1 VPDTRGRRQC
11 GRSIRTC
18 SPPDG
23 RSGDIFEELDT
34 PALLFDLDIV
44 ERNIQEMATV
54 ARDAGVALRPHTK
67 THKSPEIAGMQ
78 IEAGAGGLTV
88 AKLGE
93 AEVMAA
99 VGFTDLLIAYPIVGD
114 LKLARLE
121 ALLDRAAIR
130 ISLDTVE
137 VAEAIGAIGVRR
149 AADIPV
155 LVEVDTGLHRMGRAP
170 GEPSA
175 SLALEIARTPGIE
188 VIGLLTHAGHAY
200 QAGDGAAL
208 HDAAVR
214 EAEDLLDTAERCARE
229 GLEIREIS
237 VGSTPTARIAA
248 RVPGVTEIRPGT
260 YVFNDVQQLRL
271 GVASLETCAAR
282 VLATVVARPTAER
295 FLVDAGSK
303 AFSSDGGDGP
313 PWPGR
318 GVVLGRPDL
327 ILDFLSEEHGVGH
340 IEGDGDLAIGQ
351 RLQVVPLHVCSCVN
365 LFDTAVGIRGGRV
378 DHEIAIA
385 ARGRMR

>member
-1 VPDTRGRRQC
+1 MPENGFAQ
-11 GRSIRTC
+11 
-18 SPPDG
+18 
-23 RSGDIFEELDT
+23 LDT
-34 PALLFDLDIV
+34 PALLFDLDVV
-44 ERNIQEMATV
+44 ERNIAEMATV
-54 ARDAGVALRPHTK
+54 AHDAGVALRPHTK

-78 IEAGAGGLTV
+78 LAAGARGLTV

-93 AEVMAA
+93 AEVMVDA
-99 VGFTDLLIAYPIVGD
+99 GFDDLLIAYPIVGE

-130 ISLDTVE
+130 VSLDTVD
-137 VAEAIGAIGVRR
+137 VAEALGEIGARR
-149 AADIPV
+149 AVDIPV

-170 GEPSA
+170 GAPSA
-175 SLALEIARTPGIE
+175 SLALEIARIPGIE
-188 VIGLLTHAGHAY
+188 VVGLLTHAGHAY
-200 QAGDGAAL
+200 QASDEASL

-214 EAEDLLDTAERCARE
+214 EAEALLDTAERCARD
-229 GLEIREIS
+229 GLELREIS
-237 VGSTPTARIAA
+237 VGSTPTARVAA
-248 RVPGVTEIRPGT
+248 RVPGVTEVRPGT

-282 VLATVVARPTAER
+282 VLVTVVARPTAER

-327 ILDFLSEEHGVGH
+327 TLDFMSEEHGVGH
-340 IEGDGDLAIGQ
+340 IEGDGDVVIGE

-365 LFDTAVGIRGGRV
+365 LFDTALGIRGDRV
-378 DHEIAIA
+378 DHEIQIA
-385 ARGRMR
+385 ARGRLR